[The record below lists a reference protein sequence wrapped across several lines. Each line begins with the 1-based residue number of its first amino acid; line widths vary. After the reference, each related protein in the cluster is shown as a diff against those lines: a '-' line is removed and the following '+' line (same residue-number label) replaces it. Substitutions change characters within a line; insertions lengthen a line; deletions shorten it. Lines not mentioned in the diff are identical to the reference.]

1 LAQITGRKKIDD
13 LDFYNAVADPANKLT
28 QDAIAA
34 LMKLFQRVELL
45 EGAKNTE
52 QLLQPDILTDV
63 G

>member
-1 LAQITGRKKIDD
+1 MDD

-52 QLLQPDILTDV
+52 QANQPDS
-63 G
+63 GE